1 MTKEREDG
9 RSSMGS
15 NYAGF
20 GILGKPKPTTSSGKK
35 KDDDHDLLDNI
46 LDDIEEKKG
55 IDKPK

>member
-1 MTKEREDG
+1 MKDEG

-20 GILGKPKPTTSSGKK
+20 GILGRQRATSSGGKK
-35 KDDDHDLLDNI
+35 KDDDDALDNI

-55 IDKPK
+55 IDSTKKQPE